1 MGVIIQTFGEYMS
14 DVISYFA
21 KISGTPA
28 ERAVS
33 YGRRQAA
40 FIQAGFDKGH
50 SVRTTAQVLDV
61 MYYGNKRMNAARYSG
76 KPR

>member
-1 MGVIIQTFGEYMS
+1 MGTIIQTFGEYMA

-28 ERAVS
+28 ERAIS
-33 YGRRQAA
+33 YGRRRAD
-40 FIQAGFDKGH
+40 FIRTGFDKGH

-61 MYYGNKRMNAARYSG
+61 MYYGNKRQ
-76 KPR
+76 